1 MPKRD
6 VVFELNQYALLFEA
20 LFTAGVAVGRK
31 TGWLVA
37 AAAYLLPTLTAFMI
51 NSSVRT

>member
-20 LFTAGVAVGRK
+20 FFTAGVAVDCK